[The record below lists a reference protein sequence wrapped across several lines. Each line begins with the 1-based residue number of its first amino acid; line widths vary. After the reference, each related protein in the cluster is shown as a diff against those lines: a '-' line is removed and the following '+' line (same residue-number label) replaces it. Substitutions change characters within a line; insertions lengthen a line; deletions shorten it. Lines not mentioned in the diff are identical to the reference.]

1 MKKILVQNKVA
12 QSKLALPAC
21 VLFATMIWLL
31 CGLAKQ
37 QWWVQFF
44 CFAITAY
51 LMLQLNNLH
60 ALIRIYSRIVSC
72 SFLLLSC
79 ACCFLFPS
87 IRGGILQMGVVAMYT
102 ILLFGYQ
109 DRGAAGKTFYAFVFY
124 GIASMAYADLLYF
137 LPLIWLL
144 MGTNLLMLS
153 WRTWGAS
160 VLGVLTPYWFAF
172 GWLMWQGDPTP
183 LADHL
188 ATLTDFQFPVN
199 YARLGISFMSVVALL
214 IVCTITG
221 IIHYLNKSYQDSVR
235 IRLIYGFFI
244 WMDLVAFILVCFQ
257 PQHQDMLLRL
267 IIINTAPLVS
277 HFLALTSTKA
287 TNQWFFVITAATL
300 SVIFYNSWVLLS
312 LY

>member
-1 MKKILVQNKVA
+1 MLPFVSENAACAFESFADRAKIYTAESFGNTHRNIVRKGILRRKRILIKEIDKDFFIIDIDYPAFPDFRAHVFSQLDGAISVSCGWRQDFYHKRCYGFRTFTSSVSLNA
-12 QSKLALPAC
+12 SHLNIRLKL
-21 VLFATMIWLL
+21 
-31 CGLAKQ
+31 
-37 QWWVQFF
+37 
-44 CFAITAY
+44 CFAVTAY

-188 ATLTDFQFPVN
+188 ATMTDFQFPVN

-221 IIHYLNKSYQDSVR
+221 IIHYLK
-235 IRLIYGFFI
+235 
-244 WMDLVAFILVCFQ
+244 
-257 PQHQDMLLRL
+257 
-267 IIINTAPLVS
+267 
-277 HFLALTSTKA
+277 
-287 TNQWFFVITAATL
+287 
-300 SVIFYNSWVLLS
+300 
-312 LY
+312 